1 LHIETHYSL
10 NENGFTFLPK
20 IFNKKDLL
28 SASKGLWNVINGK
41 YDTGIK
47 PETRFW
53 EPGDDPNKI
62 IKIDKPHLCN
72 SKVWD
77 LITNEDFGKAL
88 AYATRSKT
96 IQVWHTQ
103 VVWKPKSKKESG
115 NAGWHRDAQY
125 WPFWSTG
132 GLFTA
137 WIALSN
143 VSLNSGPV
151 RFISGSNKWDSVPGL
166 DFFDKDLVTQD
177 KLLKK
182 HHRKTKI
189 INGVLEM
196 GQVSIHS
203 SLTYHSSA
211 ANLENEP
218 RVGMVVH
225 FCTDK
230 AQRVPLKG
238 ENSNYLDQLI
248 DHSRAPF
255 IYNG

>member
-1 LHIETHYSL
+1 MHINTHYSL

-20 IFNKKDLL
+20 IFNKNDLL
-28 SASKGLWNVINGK
+28 SASKGLWSVINGE

-151 RFISGSNKWDSVPGL
+151 RFISGSNKWKGVPGL

-211 ANLENEP
+211 ANLEKKP

-230 AQRVPLKG
+230 ARRVPVDG

-248 DHSRAPF
+248 DHTKAPF